1 VRYAWIQDH
10 AGTYPVAL
18 LCHILDVSASG
29 YYDWRD
35 RKPSARQQRRERIA
49 AAAGRSY
56 HDSRRIYGYRKVHQE
71 VVQEARID
79 CCRETVRRVLAE
91 QGLFSRVKRRF
102 VVTTDSRHD
111 RPVAENLLDRDF
123 TASAPNR
130 KWTADI
136 TYLPTAEGWLYL
148 SVVLDVF
155 SRRIVGWS
163 MSSNLDAAL
172 VSEALRMALLQRRPG
187 EGLLHHSDRGVQYT
201 SGDFVK
207 LLNEHG
213 ITCSM
218 SRKGDCWDNA
228 VTESFFGS
236 LKTEWTLEKSY
247 RTRAEA
253 KQDVFQY
260 IEVFYNRKRR
270 HASLG
275 YVSPAEYEE
284 RYEATVNQVA

>member
-1 VRYAWIQDH
+1 MRYAWIQDH
-10 AGTYPVAL
+10 AGAYPVAL
-18 LCHILDVSASG
+18 LCPTLEVSASG

-35 RKPSARQQRRERIA
+35 RKPSARRQRRERIA
-49 AAAGRSY
+49 AAAGTFY
-56 HDSRRIYGYRKVHQE
+56 HDSHRIYGYRKVHRD

-148 SVVLDVF
+148 AVALDVF

-163 MSSNLDAAL
+163 MSSNLDAGL

-236 LKTEWTLEKSY
+236 LKTEWTLEKRY
-247 RTRAEA
+247 GTRAEA

-270 HASLG
+270 HSSLG
-275 YVSPAEYEE
+275 YISPAEYEE